1 MAGFAPR
8 VDYLAGF
15 SFPVG
20 GLAAGKPRV
29 LCLGAEI
36 FLSTGRELV
45 YLYDSE
51 GRQLTVSVGAVSQP
65 RGPRGERG
73 GACAFEEFVGS

>member
-1 MAGFAPR
+1 MAGLAPR

-36 FLSTGRELV
+36 LLSTGRELV
-45 YLYDSE
+45 YVYDSE
-51 GRQLTVSVGAVSQP
+51 KRHLTVSVGVSSRP
-65 RGPRGERG
+65 RGARG
-73 GACAFEEFVGS
+73 GQGGAGAIVEFVRN